1 MNGSRIL
8 KKRKKSV
15 ELSLSER
22 MFNNFKLNIK
32 LSRRLKMCFSCH
44 EFFSRRVI
52 IKLKKEEK
60 KIRKVPFFSLNAP
73 NDVFLF
79 DDSPSAR
86 L

>member
-32 LSRRLKMCFSCH
+32 SKTQ
-44 EFFSRRVI
+44 
-52 IKLKKEEK
+52 
-60 KIRKVPFFSLNAP
+60 
-73 NDVFLF
+73 DVFRATSF
-79 DDSPSAR
+79 FR
-86 L
+86 EG

>member
-32 LSRRLKMCFSCH
+32 LSRRLKMCFVPRV
-44 EFFSRRVI
+44 FFEKGNNKVKKRR
-52 IKLKKEEK
+52 KE
-60 KIRKVPFFSLNAP
+60 NT
-73 NDVFLF
+73 
-79 DDSPSAR
+79 
-86 L
+86 